1 MTAKMEYLPSMPKTG
16 FKPPAQTNKQ
26 IKMVKLLLAGK
37 KGFGDAG
44 RELHVED

>member
-1 MTAKMEYLPSMPKTG
+1 MGQVTEGLAGQNEKLKTYS
-16 FKPPAQTNKQ
+16 KQTNKQ